1 MTAAPF
7 ADTTPT
13 PSVSRSGRRAAGRRA
28 LGLLPCLGI
37 GVAALLLIL
46 GLYLVQPAMLQQLD
60 RQSYDLFLRLTAGGK
75 PPPGIV
81 IVDID
86 EASITS
92 FGQWPWPRYL
102 LAALLEQLDEAGSAA
117 VGLDIL
123 FSEADRTSMVHVQAM
138 LERFLGL
145 ETTVAGLPDEARDN
159 DLILAD
165 TLSSTPA
172 VLGMYLRFASDRPS
186 GEASP
191 IPPSAGA
198 GAASATGAAPAKGAA
213 SAKGAPAAGDAPS
226 APAAPPAEAA
236 PPPPGL
242 AVLEREPRGP
252 PGLAPLTGL
261 ARADSGAFPLPVF
274 VKAAPVAFYNAG
286 MDRDGL
292 LRRAPLVLA
301 YRDDVYP
308 SLAVRALMRARGV
321 GALVLE
327 TGADGLERLRLG
339 DLAVPVSHD
348 GTMPVLFRGP
358 GFSYPYV
365 SAADILS
372 GKADASLFRDAV
384 VFVGTSAVGL
394 RDIRATPFDRHMAG
408 VEVHAAVVDAILSG
422 RFVDTPPW
430 TPGLQAVG
438 IAVVGLICSLAFGR
452 AKAFVYAPLA
462 AGLTGGVL
470 WGTSR
475 AFLAGLFIS
484 PVYLVLTVAAEGF
497 AVLSL
502 RFWQEERQKRHLR
515 QAFSRYVAPEIVA
528 RIAEEER
535 DILAGEERVITIL
548 FSDIRGFTSLSE
560 SLRPPQLVRLLNSYF
575 TPMTALV
582 RGHKGTLD
590 KFIGDALMAFWN
602 APLDVPDHPA
612 LAVETALRMQEML
625 DSLNATLQEQSGARI
640 GIGIGLHTGP
650 AYVGNMGS
658 EELLDYTAIG
668 DAVNLGSRLEG
679 LCPMYK
685 VGITV
690 SGDCASLCG
699 GRFAFQLVDVVRVKG
714 KQSAVEV
721 YTPLRPDRAAERK
734 MELEMYAAARALY
747 AAGEFQGAAEA
758 FADLRAASSSG
769 LYGVYEDRCRA
780 LAADPPPDWNGVW
793 SLISK

>member
-1 MTAAPF
+1 MTGAPPADSPPAAPRS
-7 ADTTPT
+7 APSSATP
-13 PSVSRSGRRAAGRRA
+13 SGRRTPGRRA
-28 LGLLPCLGI
+28 LGLLPCLGT
-37 GVAALLLIL
+37 GVAAFLLIL
-46 GLYLVQPAMLQQLD
+46 GLYLVQPALLQQLD
-60 RQSYDLFLRLTAGGK
+60 RQSYDLFLRLTAGGE

-86 EASITS
+86 EASIKN

-102 LAALLEQLDEAGSAA
+102 LAALLEGLDEAGASA

-123 FSEADRTSMVHVQAM
+123 FSEADRTSVMHVQGM

-145 ETTVAGLPDEARDN
+145 KTTVAGLPDELRDN
-159 DLILAD
+159 DAILAD
-165 TLSSTPA
+165 ALAATPSVLS
-172 VLGMYLRFASDRPS
+172 MYLRFSADRLS
-186 GEASP
+186 G
-191 IPPSAGA
+191 GV
-198 GAASATGAAPAKGAA
+198 GPA
-213 SAKGAPAAGDAPS
+213 GAPAGNGAVFAPS
-226 APAAPPAEAA
+226 SGHAEGAPFAAAAPPTEAV

-242 AVLEREPRGP
+242 AVRELEPRDP
-252 PGLAPLTGL
+252 PGLEPLSGL
-261 ARADSGAFPLPVF
+261 ARADGGTFPLPLF

-292 LRRAPLVLA
+292 LRRVPLVLA
-301 YRDDVYP
+301 YRDDIYP
-308 SLAVRALMRARGV
+308 SLALRALMRARGV

-339 DLAVPVSHD
+339 DLTVPVSHD
-348 GTMPVLFRGP
+348 GAMPVLFRGP

-365 SAADILS
+365 SAGDILS
-372 GKADASLFRDAV
+372 GRADKALFKGAV

-408 VEVHAAVVDAILSG
+408 VEMHAAVVDAILSG
-422 RFVDTPPW
+422 RFVDVPPW

-438 IAVVGLICSLAFGR
+438 IVAAGLICSLAFGR
-452 AKAFVYAPLA
+452 ARALVYAPLA

-470 WGTSR
+470 WGASQ

-535 DILAGEERVITIL
+535 DVLAGEERTITVL

-582 RGHKGTLD
+582 RNHKGTLD

-602 APLDVPDHPA
+602 APLDVADHPV

-625 DSLNATLQEQSGARI
+625 DSLNVALEAQSGARI
-640 GIGIGLHTGP
+640 AIGIGLHTGP

-658 EELLDYTAIG
+658 EELLDYTALG

-685 VGITV
+685 VGIAV
-690 SGDCASLCG
+690 SGDCAALCG
-699 GRFAFQLVDVVRVKG
+699 GRFAFQLMDVVRVKG
-714 KQSAVEV
+714 KRNAVEV
-721 YTPLRPDRAAERK
+721 YAPLRPEQAAERK
-734 MELEMYAAARALY
+734 AELEMYTAARALY
-747 AAGEFQGAAEA
+747 VAGEFQAAAEA
-758 FADLRAASSSG
+758 FATLDETWSTG
-769 LYGVYEDRCRA
+769 LYGVYKNRCRDM
-780 LAADPPPDWNGVW
+780 AADPPPDWDGTW

>member
-1 MTAAPF
+1 MTGALSADPLSAAPRS
-7 ADTTPT
+7 AP
-13 PSVSRSGRRAAGRRA
+13 PSGRRTPGRRA
-28 LGLLPCLGI
+28 LGFLPCLGTGI
-37 GVAALLLIL
+37 AAFLLIL
-46 GLYLVQPAMLQQLD
+46 GLYLAQPALLQQLD

-86 EASITS
+86 EASIKN

-102 LAALLEQLDEAGSAA
+102 LAGLLEGLDEAGASA

-123 FSEADRTSMVHVQAM
+123 FSEADRTSVMHVQGM

-145 ETTVAGLPDEARDN
+145 KTTVAGLPDELRDN
-159 DLILAD
+159 DAIMADALAA
-165 TLSSTPA
+165 TPSVLS
-172 VLGMYLRFASDRPS
+172 MYLRFSANR
-186 GEASP
+186 
-191 IPPSAGA
+191 PSAGA
-198 GAASATGAAPAKGAA
+198 APDSLPAGSGGAFAPNSGRAE
-213 SAKGAPAAGDAPS
+213 
-226 APAAPPAEAA
+226 AAPPAGAA

-242 AVLEREPRGP
+242 AVRELEPRQP
-252 PGLAPLTGL
+252 PGLESLAGL
-261 ARADSGAFPLPVF
+261 ARADGGTFPLPVF

-301 YRDDVYP
+301 YRDDIHA
-308 SLAVRALMRARGV
+308 SLAVRTLMRARGV

-339 DLAVPVSHD
+339 DLTVPVSHD

-365 SAADILS
+365 SAGDILS
-372 GKADASLFRDAV
+372 GRADKALFRNAV
-384 VFVGTSAVGL
+384 VFVGTTAVGL

-408 VEVHAAVVDAILSG
+408 VEMHAAVVDAILSG

-438 IAVVGLICSLAFGR
+438 IVAAGLICSLAFGR
-452 AKAFVYAPLA
+452 ARARVYAPLA
-462 AGLTGGVL
+462 AGLAGGVL

-475 AFLAGLFIS
+475 AFLAGLFVS

-535 DILAGEERVITIL
+535 DLLAGEERTITVL
-548 FSDIRGFTSLSE
+548 FSDIRGFTALSE

-582 RGHKGTLD
+582 RNHKGTLD

-612 LAVETALRMQEML
+612 LAVETALRMQEVI
-625 DSLNATLQEQSGARI
+625 DSLNIALEAQSGARI
-640 GIGIGLHTGP
+640 AIGIGLHTGP

-679 LCPMYK
+679 LCPMYN
-685 VGITV
+685 VGIAV

-714 KQSAVEV
+714 KRNAVEV
-721 YTPLRPDRAAERK
+721 HVPLRPEQADKRK
-734 MELEMYAAARALY
+734 AELEMYAAARALY
-747 AAGEFQGAAEA
+747 VAGDFQAAAGA
-758 FADLRAASSSG
+758 FATLNETRGTG
-769 LYGVYEDRCRA
+769 LYGVYENRCRD
-780 LAADPPPDWNGVW
+780 LAANPPPDWDGAW

>member
-1 MTAAPF
+1 MTGAPS
-7 ADTTPT
+7 ADS
-13 PSVSRSGRRAAGRRA
+13 PSAPPSGRRTPGRRA
-28 LGLLPCLGI
+28 LGLLPCLGTGI
-37 GVAALLLIL
+37 AAFLLIL
-46 GLYLVQPAMLQQLD
+46 GLYLAQPALLQQLD

-86 EASITS
+86 EASIKN

-102 LAALLEQLDEAGSAA
+102 LAGLLEGLDEAGASA

-123 FSEADRTSMVHVQAM
+123 FSEADRTSVMHVQAM

-145 ETTVAGLPDEARDN
+145 KTTVAGLPDELRDN
-159 DLILAD
+159 DAILAD
-165 TLSSTPA
+165 ALAATPSVLS
-172 VLGMYLRFASDRPS
+172 MYLRFS
-186 GEASP
+186 GLSGGAAP
-191 IPPSAGA
+191 NPLPAGS
-198 GAASATGAAPAKGAA
+198 GAASAPSSGLTEAAPL
-213 SAKGAPAAGDAPS
+213 
-226 APAAPPAEAA
+226 AEDA

-242 AVLEREPRGP
+242 AVRELEPRDP
-252 PGLAPLTGL
+252 PGLEPLAGL
-261 ARADSGAFPLPVF
+261 ARADGGTFPLPLF

-292 LRRAPLVLA
+292 LRRVPLVLA
-301 YRDDVYP
+301 YRDGVYP
-308 SLAVRALMRARGV
+308 SLAVRVLMRARGV

-339 DLAVPVSHD
+339 DLTVPVSHD

-365 SAADILS
+365 SAGDILS
-372 GKADASLFRDAV
+372 GRADKALFKGAV

-408 VEVHAAVVDAILSG
+408 VEMHAAVVDAILTG

-438 IAVVGLICSLAFGR
+438 IVAVGLICSLAFGR
-452 AKAFVYAPLA
+452 ARAFVYAPLA
-462 AGLTGGVL
+462 AGLAGGVL
-470 WGTSR
+470 WGASQ

-535 DILAGEERVITIL
+535 DVLAGEERTITVL
-548 FSDIRGFTSLSE
+548 FSDIRGFTALSE

-582 RGHKGTLD
+582 RNHKGTLD

-612 LAVETALRMQEML
+612 LAVETALRMQEMM
-625 DSLNATLQEQSGARI
+625 DSLNTALEAQSGARI
-640 GIGIGLHTGP
+640 AIGIGLHTGP

-658 EELLDYTAIG
+658 EELLDYTALG

-685 VGITV
+685 VGIAV

-699 GRFAFQLVDVVRVKG
+699 NRFAFQLVDVVRVRG
-714 KQSAVEV
+714 RRNAVEV
-721 YTPLRPDRAAERK
+721 YAPLRPEQAAERK
-734 MELEMYAAARALY
+734 AELEMYAAARTSY
-747 AAGEFQGAAEA
+747 AAGDFSAAAAA
-758 FADLRAASSSG
+758 FATLNETWNTG
-769 LYGVYEDRCRA
+769 LYGVYESRCRD
-780 LAADPPPDWNGVW
+780 LAADPPPDWDGTW